1 MVGKSLTKSN
11 ATPGGHGCTF
21 SCDRL
26 NEYSLPCSKVIKVK
40 TTEYCFFF
48 TAGWSDNLM
57 FMKTQLQIKK
67 AAKGAASA
75 TVVSLLCF

>member
-1 MVGKSLTKSN
+1 MDALLVVKG
-11 ATPGGHGCTF
+11 
-21 SCDRL
+21 L
-26 NEYSLPCSKVIKVK
+26 NNIPAILLKLK
-40 TTEYCFFF
+40 FLFL

-75 TVVSLLCF
+75 TVVSLLWF